1 MEKIIN
7 TPGLQHLA
15 EKVFS
20 NLDVEDLKSGHINQ
34 SCNQILEDPMYWL
47 RKFVGLSKE
56 NRKDWFKIIQS
67 VKNFDCENVIVS
79 YLRCNL
85 NNMMEIV
92 DLTVYLPYFW
102 LKKFRSLST
111 ENQKD
116 WSMAIKSEKN
126 FEKEKAV
133 MDYLQR
139 NLLKESLVNLPCYT
153 NPAVQDD
160 FRKQI
165 FNAACGMY
173 GPEIVRLVAPLT
185 DNPNA
190 PDNNGATPM
199 HLAAWNGYREIV
211 KILVPLTDNPN
222 APDKDGST
230 PIHLAAWKGYTEI
243 VKILVPLTDNP
254 NAPNNKGITPF
265 YWALHNGHTKI
276 VNVLESF
283 NTSI

>member
-1 MEKIIN
+1 MVSLDTSFCLRLLICKKKLGTNLSSEMEKILN
-7 TPGLQHLA
+7 NPGLQHLA
-15 EKVFS
+15 ENVFW
-20 NLDVEDLKSGHINQ
+20 NLNVEDLIMCSQINQ

-102 LKKFRSLST
+102 LKKFRSLSR

-173 GPEIVRLVAPLT
+173 GPEIVEIVAPLT
-185 DNPNA
+185 NNPNA
-190 PDNNGATPM
+190 PN
-199 HLAAWNGYREIV
+199 E
-211 KILVPLTDNPN
+211 
-222 APDKDGST
+222 DGST

-283 NTSI
+283 NTSK

>member
-7 TPGLQHLA
+7 SPGLQHLA

-20 NLDVEDLKSGHINQ
+20 NLDVEDLKICGQINQ
-34 SCNQILEDPMYWL
+34 SCYQILEDPMYWL

-173 GPEIVRLVAPLT
+173 GPEIVRLVDGPEIVRLVAPLT

-190 PDNNGATPM
+190 PN
-199 HLAAWNGYREIV
+199 E
-211 KILVPLTDNPN
+211 
-222 APDKDGST
+222 DGST
-230 PIHLAAWKGYTEI
+230 PIHRAAYNGHTEI
-243 VKILVPLTDNP
+243 VKIL
-254 NAPNNKGITPF
+254 APDR
-265 YWALHNGHTKI
+265 
-276 VNVLESF
+276 
-283 NTSI
+283 